1 MAKRKKRKKMYP
13 ISMKGLLT
21 IEQAYA
27 MTVLK
32 KKEHTSYSAL
42 IREAVDLLIK
52 HKEEEN

>member
-21 IEQAYA
+21 VEQAYA

-42 IREAVDLLIK
+42 IR
-52 HKEEEN
+52 